1 MTNSKHE
8 NDLPYRLRKLET
20 ESNSSQI
27 KLSPSQKV
35 VSDSDSGF
43 SVSKSPLGKFMAWFI
58 SLSKIEKIAVLSV
71 LVVFGCAILQAVL
84 KLVASLIAFTLLAVL
99 AYLGYKFVV
108 PSNIEGR
115 Q

>member
-8 NDLPYRLRKLET
+8 NDLSYRLGKLEA
-20 ESNSSQI
+20 EANSTPI
-27 KLSPSQKV
+27 KVSPSQKV
-35 VSDSDSGF
+35 VSASDSASPAG
-43 SVSKSPLGKFMAWFI
+43 KSPLGKFMAWFI
-58 SLSKIEKIAVLSV
+58 SLSKIKKIAVLSV

-108 PSNIEGR
+108 PSNIERR